1 MENISTT
8 EVIKNKKYKFIFNAI
23 DDGWT
28 VRKEKA
34 FYIFTKEK
42 STDKN
47 IFSEEYLQDFI
58 IKNLK

>member
-1 MENISTT
+1 MENIST
-8 EVIKNKKYKFIFNAI
+8 EVIKNKKHKFIFNAI
-23 DDGWT
+23 EDGWT
-28 VRKEKA
+28 VRKEKD

-47 IFSEEYLQDFI
+47 IFSEEYLQNFI